1 MSTLENTESRRFN
14 SDEIYVNV
22 YKRVYP
28 SSAPNQTENQ
38 KLSDLR
44 SSTSQPMEVKL
55 KVFLNMGE
63 EHIEHL
69 KLIWSTDD
77 KKRRSFLKREYLSAG
92 SISGTFYTRDKNV
105 PLKEKLKHYNGIIA
119 LDFDDVQDVEACKQ
133 KIAQLPYVYYVGLSA
148 SKRGFYAIIPLDN
161 ADYTKHF
168 LYFVAL
174 RKEMEKLGFT
184 VDKACSD
191 VTRLRFVSYDPS
203 PYYNENCELYSLPE
217 DFDFE
222 SVRTEHDEHTESLE
236 NPRLLR
242 VKAYATEWEK
252 KKIALDDY
260 DDWRT
265 IAMSLSNLG
274 EAGYE
279 ILDKVSQFSKNY
291 DEADNRK
298 KFDEFLK
305 STRSIGLGSFFFKCQ
320 EYGIIPANVPH
331 YEMIPFPVEVF
342 PETVRK
348 IIRETN
354 KCLNFS
360 VDHIASSLLF
370 TASVAVGNSVI
381 VEIKNEWVDKAI
393 LYIAIVGKPGTNK
406 SAPLRYALRPL
417 VDRDKK
423 EMDKYERLKAK
434 YDEEMRAPAKDR
446 KKVLVEPEY
455 VQIVLSDFTTEV
467 LVRQHK
473 INPRSLAVYVDELIG
488 FIKCFNKYR
497 SGNDEQ
503 IWTQLYNG
511 GAVIVNRVSSQPLN
525 IEDTC
530 IGVIGTIQP
539 NLLFEFAKGKTESGF
554 VDRWLFAYP
563 DDTEYPKLNHEQL
576 PKEITKSWSEVIEK
590 IFKLP
595 HEPDGKHFRLTRDA
609 MAVYSQWFNALA
621 DQKNSSSSAF
631 AEMATKMERY
641 CIRFAIVLEALKYG
655 CSDKPLKS
663 ISVSSVKGGI
673 DLCYYFMA
681 CAMKARKKFN
691 SNPLDDLN
699 ERQRKIYNELPI
711 TFSTAEGLEI
721 AMEYNIPERTF
732 KDWLKSNFFKHIS
745 HGQYEK
751 RYK

>member
-1 MSTLENTESRRFN
+1 M
-14 SDEIYVNV
+14 
-22 YKRVYP
+22 
-28 SSAPNQTENQ
+28 
-38 KLSDLR
+38 
-44 SSTSQPMEVKL
+44 
-55 KVFLNMGE
+55 
-63 EHIEHL
+63 
-69 KLIWSTDD
+69 
-77 KKRRSFLKREYLSAG
+77 
-92 SISGTFYTRDKNV
+92 
-105 PLKEKLKHYNGIIA
+105 
-119 LDFDDVQDVEACKQ
+119 
-133 KIAQLPYVYYVGLSA
+133 
-148 SKRGFYAIIPLDN
+148 
-161 ADYTKHF
+161 
-168 LYFVAL
+168 
-174 RKEMEKLGFT
+174 
-184 VDKACSD
+184 DKACSD
-191 VTRLRFVSYDPS
+191 VTRLRFVSYDPA
-203 PYYNENCELYSLPE
+203 PYYNGNCELYSLPE

-305 STRSIGLGSFFFKCQ
+305 STRYIGLGSFFFKCQ
-320 EYGIIPANVPH
+320 EYGVIPANVPH

-370 TASVAVGNSVI
+370 TVSVDVGNSVI
-381 VEIKNEWVDKAI
+381 VETKNEWVDKAI
-393 LYIAIVGKPGTNK
+393 LYIAIVGKLGTNK
-406 SAPLRYALRPL
+406 SAPLRYALRTL

-423 EMDKYERLKAK
+423 DKYGRLKAK
-434 YDEEMRAPAKDR
+434 YDEGMRAPAKDR

-503 IWTQLYNG
+503 IWAQLYNG
-511 GAVIVNRVSSQPLN
+511 SSVIVNRVSSQPLN

-595 HEPDGKHFRLTRDA
+595 HELDGKHFRLTRDA

-631 AEMATKMERY
+631 AEMATKMECY

-721 AMEYNIPERTF
+721 AMEYNIPEPSTAPINVAPQSPMALIHTLF
-732 KDWLKSNFFKHIS
+732 IVYYSVYLKDHYPTIYLPNGSLPIIQEMPKQQTYVVMAVAGMVS
-745 HGQYEK
+745 HSGSIGL
-751 RYK
+751 